1 MRFFYVW
8 FQTSWQWNLF
18 NVVKKEAWK
27 YPGLQQDCTKY
38 SFHCND
44 LWHCTILFP
53 SLTSQIYDA
62 EKMDIHQSFFYFTLS
77 WCYYYFADTALVGS
91 LFFTL
96 GSHKNTTEELLGK
109 IIDCKCQRIIN
120 NNSIDQPFLGI
131 DERVKKRIE
140 GKLYY

>member
-1 MRFFYVW
+1 MWTNKW
-8 FQTSWQWNLF
+8 FWGKFSYTGCMAHI
-18 NVVKKEAWK
+18 K
-27 YPGLQQDCTKY
+27 
-38 SFHCND
+38 FH
-44 LWHCTILFP
+44 F
-53 SLTSQIYDA
+53 SLKCFIY

-120 NNSIDQPFLGI
+120 NNSIDSPFLGI
-131 DERVKKRIE
+131 DEKAKKRIE
-140 GKLYY
+140 NKLYYYYINFVDWKLSEISYYILSFIS